1 MSNAEMTSM
10 PPDLEPPALGAAVK
24 ARREEKD
31 MSQVELSRATGFR
44 QSWISEVEHG
54 RHNPSFTSLV
64 RLARGLGLKT
74 STLIRRA
81 EALSEHPP

>member
-1 MSNAEMTSM
+1 MTSI
-10 PPDLEPPALGAAVK
+10 PPGLGPPALGAAVK
-24 ARREEKD
+24 ASREAKS
-31 MSQVELSRATGFR
+31 MSQVELSRAAGFR

-81 EALSEHPP
+81 EALSERDP